1 MSSDKPTTH
10 VKIKT
15 IKMLRRKQF
24 TSQFNLAA
32 VPANRLGG
40 AIILPF

>member
-1 MSSDKPTTH
+1 MLPDKPTTH
-10 VKIKT
+10 IKIKT
-15 IKMLRRKQF
+15 IDMLRRKQF
-24 TSQFNLAA
+24 TGQFNLAA